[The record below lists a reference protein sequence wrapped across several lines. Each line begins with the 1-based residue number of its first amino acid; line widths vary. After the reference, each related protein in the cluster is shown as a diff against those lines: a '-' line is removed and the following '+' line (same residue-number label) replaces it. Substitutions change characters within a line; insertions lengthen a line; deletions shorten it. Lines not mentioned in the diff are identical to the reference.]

1 MGADPG
7 CVMAW
12 RGLQCEKQTKT
23 NMATQKKNNSQSL
36 NAEEMLSRS
45 ETFIEKNKK
54 AIIGVIAAVVL
65 VIVAVVLYKNYYSG
79 PREER
84 AAVALYPAQEYFA
97 AGDYEK
103 TFYGDSTTYFGL
115 AKVIGEYDGTK
126 AANLAQAYA
135 GLSLA
140 HLGKFEEAV
149 GYLEAYDGSDTYFAS
164 ATLAALGN
172 CRINLGDIEA
182 GAKLL
187 VDAAHK
193 ADAQSLS
200 PVWLRQA
207 GVAYEKLGQKDKALQ
222 CYTEIKD
229 KYAGNPMVAR
239 DIDKYIEKVSE

>member
-103 TFYGDSTTYFGL
+103 AFYG
-115 AKVIGEYDGTK
+115 
-126 AANLAQAYA
+126 
-135 GLSLA
+135 LA

-164 ATLAALGN
+164 ATRAALGN

-187 VDAAHK
+187 IDAAHK

-239 DIDKYIEKVSE
+239 DIDKYIEKVSD